1 MINLRGSELS
11 GLLGLKYCPRSGLV
25 GISHKCDIHC
35 GLGYPIVPDTR
46 WPGLVWSD
54 LVWSNLVW
62 SSAANVDIIRIH
74 FLNNK
79 FK

>member
-1 MINLRGSELS
+1 MINLRGSELP
-11 GLLGLKYCPRSGLV
+11 GLPGPEYCPRSGLV

-62 SSAANVDIIRIH
+62 SSVAGGFEGIY
-74 FLNNK
+74 
-79 FK
+79 